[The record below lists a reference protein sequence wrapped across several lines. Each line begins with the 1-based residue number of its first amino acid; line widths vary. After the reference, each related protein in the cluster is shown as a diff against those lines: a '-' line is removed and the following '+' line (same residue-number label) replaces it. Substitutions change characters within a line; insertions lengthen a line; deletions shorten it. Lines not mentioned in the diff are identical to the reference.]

1 MSPNINIMCLI
12 VGMMLIMLPI
22 YTKAQEQ
29 SREED
34 QMTADV
40 MLQRRTMTHIRT
52 SISGDNRSNNDL
64 VLNF

>member
-12 VGMMLIMLPI
+12 GGMMLIMLPI

-40 MLQRRTMTHIRT
+40 MLQ
-52 SISGDNRSNNDL
+52 
-64 VLNF
+64 